1 MRRRYAVVAGI
12 ALGLVGSF
20 LGFATVARTAPSPP
34 PGPPIGPEMPKD
46 TGAGEYLVAV
56 VGGVYATEAEA
67 EAANAQIA
75 LGDLQGYYVVSVEQ
89 FDGLAGQVGAKD
101 GFALV
106 SMFRSEKGA
115 EEFASLVR
123 TFGFPATIV
132 TQRVKSYGGEYAG
145 LGQEASPDGS
155 GPILGPISESLR
167 APAAP

>member
-34 PGPPIGPEMPKD
+34 PGPPIGPVMPKD

-67 EAANAQIA
+67 EAANAEIA
-75 LGDLQGYYVVSVEQ
+75 LGDLQGYYVVPVEQ
-89 FDGLAGQVGAKD
+89 FDGLDGQLGTKG

-106 SMFRSEKGA
+106 SMFRSDKGA
-115 EEFASLVR
+115 EEFASLVG

-145 LGQEASPDGS
+145 LGQEASPDGT
-155 GPILGPISESLR
+155 GPILGPIPQSLQ